1 MHVTLNFFGWTP
13 RPPAELEKWDE
24 ILNRLETIEMNQQ
37 QALET
42 INRVADT
49 LVKVQEE
56 FTAAM
61 HKAAEQ
67 QVDLPPEFD
76 SALSRLT
83 SIVGALDDLNP
94 DALSVP
100 DSAAEAT
107 AAGTGEPSGADPAA
121 ASDPTAS
128 V

>member
-1 MHVTLNFFGWTP
+1 MNVTLNFFGWTP

-24 ILNRLETIEMNQQ
+24 ILNRLENIAMNQQ

-42 INRVADT
+42 LSRVADT

-83 SIVGALDDLNP
+83 GIVGALDDLNP
-94 DALSVP
+94 DALPSEASV
-100 DSAAEAT
+100 AEAT
-107 AAGTGEPSGADPAA
+107 AAGTRQLSGADPAA
-121 ASDPTAS
+121 APDPTAS

>member
-1 MHVTLNFFGWTP
+1 MTLNFFGWHP
-13 RPPAELEKWDE
+13 RPPAELEKLDE

-42 INRVADT
+42 LNRVADT

-67 QVDLPPEFD
+67 EVALPPEFD

-83 SIVGALDDLNP
+83 GIVAALDDLNP
-94 DALSVP
+94 DAL
-100 DSAAEAT
+100 
-107 AAGTGEPSGADPAA
+107 PSEAA
-121 ASDPTAS
+121 AADPTAS